1 MDFSMNQNKTMK
13 TNDKKI
19 EKQQQQEKI
28 DKLIQKS
35 LSKNIN
41 KLHTEQ
47 LTFGNKV
54 ADKLADFA
62 GSWKFIISFLVIIVI
77 WISVNS
83 WIMLFQP
90 FDPYPFILLNLILS
104 CIAALQAPII
114 MMSQKRQETKDRL
127 RSEHD
132 FDVDVKTE
140 TLVEHL
146 VKELKDIKSQQAMIL
161 DKIESIN
168 KAYEK

>member
-1 MDFSMNQNKTMK
+1 MNQNKTMK
-13 TNDKKI
+13 TDDKKI
-19 EKQQQQEKI
+19 EKQQQEEEI

-41 KLHTEQ
+41 KLQTEQ

-62 GSWKFIISFLVIIVI
+62 GSWKFIISFLVIIII